1 MPVIVNDRVLHSG
14 DRRQVQFLDTVE
26 TPVVFNDR
34 CLVSGC
40 RKLRILRSCS
50 SLTRCGRPCDYAVTC
65 LAVGGAT
72 DSVHRLIWWT
82 SQFAQRHV
90 AVGYVA
96 AMRDQGQDF
105 LGHPC
110 QSQVPVVPESPG
122 VSLPGDSAPG
132 LPISS

>member
-1 MPVIVNDRVLHSG
+1 M
-14 DRRQVQFLDTVE
+14 
-26 TPVVFNDR
+26 
-34 CLVSGC
+34 
-40 RKLRILRSCS
+40 
-50 SLTRCGRPCDYAVTC
+50 TC
-65 LAVGGAT
+65 LAVGGTT

-82 SQFAQRHV
+82 SQFAQRQV

-96 AMRDQGQDF
+96 AMCDQGQDF
-105 LGHPC
+105 LGHLC